1 MCARSAR
8 GGGASAWGD
17 SDSETEG
24 ADADALIIVD
34 YYDFD
39 RHTPNTR
46 LPICPSKES
55 VLGHHF
61 RIVCVAVLGGRRAG
75 GIVGVAA
82 LGGKGRE

>member
-1 MCARSAR
+1 M
-8 GGGASAWGD
+8 
-17 SDSETEG
+17 EYH
-24 ADADALIIVD
+24 I
-34 YYDFD
+34 F
-39 RHTPNTR
+39 
-46 LPICPSKES
+46 